1 MSFTWNNFAY
11 QITLDMD
18 NDSWIE
24 EIVANMMFEDCL
36 MEDANEEIK
45 LDHMKVDGS
54 GPRSVKRSDYS
65 RCKKEIKPN
74 FDPKLNLKW
83 MRWINDI
90 EVQNPETRHGKRF
103 RRLFRVPFPLFDAI
117 TVSCKSTG
125 DKLFNYAEKDCCGN
139 YCIPIQ
145 VKILFCLRVM
155 SGGM

>member
-36 MEDANEEIK
+36 MEDANEQIK

-65 RCKKEIKPN
+65 RGKKEIKPN
-74 FDPKLNLKW
+74 CPFLWRDLKIILAFEH
-83 MRWINDI
+83 MGN
-90 EVQNPETRHGKRF
+90 F
-103 RRLFRVPFPLFDAI
+103 LYLAI
-117 TVSCKSTG
+117 QG
-125 DKLFNYAEKDCCGN
+125 DKIYLATEHYENFIIGLFTFAW
-139 YCIPIQ
+139 
-145 VKILFCLRVM
+145 
-155 SGGM
+155 

>member
-36 MEDANEEIK
+36 MEDANEQIK

-65 RCKKEIKPN
+65 RGKKEIKSN

-90 EVQNPETRHGKRF
+90 
-103 RRLFRVPFPLFDAI
+103 
-117 TVSCKSTG
+117 
-125 DKLFNYAEKDCCGN
+125 
-139 YCIPIQ
+139 
-145 VKILFCLRVM
+145 
-155 SGGM
+155 